1 MQTKRTGTKVTSYL
15 KIDNFAFENVENFNY
30 LGTIL
35 NADNKMNIE
44 IAERIVKGK
53 KAYCANANVIKSKFL
68 KRSTKMKIYKTI
80 LRPVVTD

>member
-1 MQTKRTGTKVTSYL
+1 MQIKRTRRKDTKHL

-35 NADNKMNIE
+35 NADDKIIIK
-44 IAERIVKGK
+44 IAERIVKGN
-53 KAYCANANVIKSKFL
+53 KAYCANAKLIKLKFL

-80 LRPVVTD
+80 TRPVVTY